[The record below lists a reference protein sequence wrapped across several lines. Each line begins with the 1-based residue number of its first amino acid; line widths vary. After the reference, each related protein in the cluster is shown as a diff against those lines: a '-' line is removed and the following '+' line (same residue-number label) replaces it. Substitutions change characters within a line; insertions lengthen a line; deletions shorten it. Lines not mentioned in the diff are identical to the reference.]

1 MKKYLTLF
9 ILCTTVLIS
18 ACSNATDSSKDV
30 EKASSE
36 AVVKTVSIEDQK
48 IIDKYESYF
57 EYYREGN
64 FEEFQNKM
72 KEVLSEVSKISDKK
86 KREFMQ
92 MNIYMTLQNYKEAYA
107 LNEKQLKEKPNDTAR
122 LTFRC
127 QLLTLQ
133 DQEATLINKCYDSVA
148 DVLKVELD
156 KPENKSDP
164 DYKIGEFSYLYA
176 KYKAGNPEYK
186 EKMQEYIA
194 DTKDEKLKASLT
206 SLYNAEFEN

>member
-9 ILCTTVLIS
+9 IVYSSFLGGCSNASDSTKQSEITAPKLIS
-18 ACSNATDSSKDV
+18 A
-30 EKASSE
+30 
-36 AVVKTVSIEDQK
+36 EDQK

-57 EYYREGN
+57 KYYREGN
-64 FEEFQNKM
+64 FEEFQKKM
-72 KEVLSEVSKISDKK
+72 VEVLPEVSKISDKK

-92 MNIYMTLQNYKEAYA
+92 MNIYMTLQKYEEAQA
-107 LNEKQLKEKPNDTAR
+107 LNDKQLAEKPNDTAR

-133 DQEATLINKCYDSVA
+133 KKESTLVNKCYDHVA
-148 DVLKVELD
+148 EVLKVELD
-156 KPENKSDP
+156 KPENKTDP

-176 KYKAGNPEYK
+176 KYKAGHPEYK

-194 DTKDEKLKASLT
+194 ETKDEKLKASLT
-206 SLYNAEFEN
+206 SLYNVEFEN

>member
-1 MKKYLTLF
+1 MKKYVTPFIIISMALT
-9 ILCTTVLIS
+9 S
-18 ACSNATDSSKDV
+18 ACSNATDSAKNV

-36 AVVKTVSIEDQK
+36 PIVKAISAEDQK

-57 EYYREGN
+57 KYYREGN
-64 FEEFQNKM
+64 FEEYQNKM
-72 KEVLSEVSKISDKK
+72 KEVLPEVSTISDKK

-92 MNIYMTLQNYKEAYA
+92 MNIYMILNDYDKAHA
-107 LNEKQLKEKPNDTAR
+107 LNDKQLAEKPNDTAR

-133 DQEATLINKCYDSVA
+133 KKESTLINQCYENVA

-156 KPENKSDP
+156 KPENKANP

-176 KYKAGNPEYK
+176 KYKAGHNEYK
-186 EKMQEYIA
+186 QKMQEYIA
-194 DTKDEKLKASLT
+194 ATKDEKIKATLT
-206 SLYNAEFEN
+206 SLYNVEFEN